1 MTLTQKLVQK
11 QQQNLALTSQLRQA
25 IEILELSNLDLQ
37 AFVDQQVL
45 ENPLLTSDTATDKG
59 DAASPTLNDEDKDP
73 NGEKDFQDCE
83 SDGMQTF
90 GENAPRAPADF
101 TSGFNREIDHI
112 ADQGPTL
119 RELLIQQINTDMDD
133 PAQRMVASLMIDQ
146 LDECGYWRGDFDALS
161 LSTGCSIEFLEAVL
175 KRLQEFHPPGIFA
188 RSLQECLML
197 QLRDQDLPV
206 DPKIH
211 KVLENLNLFMESK
224 LDKLMKVCD
233 LTQEELSGI
242 FVRIRKLDPKPGLK
256 YAHDII
262 NTLIPDIYV
271 SKNTQENA
279 WVVRLNDQTL
289 PRVLVDQDYR
299 TKICQHTQSKETEK
313 YIKDRYANAQWLVK
327 ALDQRAQNILKV
339 ATQIVIEQQE
349 FFENGVSYLKP
360 LNLKKVAEEIGV
372 HESTV
377 SRVTQNKFMDSPR
390 GIFELK
396 YFFSASVFN
405 AWTGQDQS
413 AIQIQHRIKQL
424 IDQEDPQKPLSD
436 DHLVR
441 VLADD
446 DICVARRTVTKY
458 RELLKIPTSYER
470 KRRTKRNL

>member
-25 IEILELSNLDLQ
+25 IEILELSNLELQ

-45 ENPLLTSDTATDKG
+45 ENPLLSTETGTDQG
-59 DAASPTLNDEDKDP
+59 EAPASTQNDEDKDP
-73 NGEKDFQDCE
+73 NGEKDFQDTLPDEDHAPSE
-83 SDGMQTF
+83 SS
-90 GENAPRAPADF
+90 PRTPVDF
-101 TSGFNREIDHI
+101 ATGFNREVDHI
-112 ADQGPTL
+112 ADQGPSL
-119 RELLIQQINTDMDD
+119 RELLTQQINTDMED

-146 LDECGYWRGDFDALS
+146 LDECGYWRGDFETLS
-161 LSTGCSIEFLEAVL
+161 QSTGCTQEFLEATL
-175 KRLQEFHPPGIFA
+175 ARLQEFHPPGVFA
-188 RSLQECLML
+188 RSLKECLLL
-197 QLRDQDLPV
+197 QLKDQERAV
-206 DPKIH
+206 DPKMH
-211 KVLENLNLFMESK
+211 AVLENLDLFMESK

-233 LTQEELSGI
+233 LTQEELSAI
-242 FVRIRKLDPKPGLK
+242 FTRIRKLDPKPGLK

-271 SKNTQENA
+271 TKNTQENA

-289 PRVLVDQDYR
+289 PRVLVDHDYR
-299 TKICQHTQSKETEK
+299 TKICQHTQSKETDK
-313 YIKDRYANAQWLVK
+313 YIKDRFANAQWLVR

-339 ATQIVIEQQE
+339 ASQIVIEQQE
-349 FFENGVSYLKP
+349 FFEKGVSHLKP
-360 LNLKKVAEEIGV
+360 LNLKKVADEIGV

-377 SRVTQNKFMDSPR
+377 SRVTQNKFLDSPR

-413 AIQIQHRIKQL
+413 ATQIQHRIKQL

-458 RELLKIPTSYER
+458 RELLNIPTSYER
-470 KRRTKRNL
+470 KRRTNRSL